1 MPKVFIV
8 NKGGHDY
15 SPATQYGELVFL
27 SENKLNPFKIGRVYP
42 TFKTLLSSA
51 TAEDFLLPCSL
62 GALNALAGW
71 ILGNMGLKL
80 NLLIFDKK
88 GYYVP
93 RNVVFQEENT
103 NPESEALH
111 DSQEEK

>member
-15 SPATQYGELVFL
+15 SPALQYGELVFL
-27 SENKLNPFKIGRVYP
+27 SENKLNPFKIGRVLSS
-42 TFKTLLSSA
+42 FKTLLSTA
-51 TAEDFLLPCSL
+51 TDQDYLLPCSL

-80 NLLIFDKK
+80 NLLIFDKA

-93 RNVVFQEENT
+93 RNVVFSENKK
-103 NPESEALH
+103 
-111 DSQEEK
+111 DSHEH